1 MITHRIATQH
11 DWIRLEPLSIRDW
24 LVIDTGQEALIGD
37 GIIGHVQLLGG
48 QYETLRTTEPLER
61 TFFGSL
67 DAAIESF
74 VPFGMRV
81 DAFESRTFA
90 RAVA

>member
-37 GIIGHVQLLGG
+37 GAIGHVQLLGR

-81 DAFESRTFA
+81 AGIESRTLTSA
-90 RAVA
+90 GA